1 MDASVVGAVPGPAW
15 LARRG
20 QGRFI
25 CNSCL
30 RPGRRR
36 TPRTLPGDRFGMN
49 LQIAH
54 ALSQARSFGW
64 SGIHPCFWDK
74 LKSSFREWSAPS
86 AGNGRVGLDPLRPG
100 LGGDISARACHRCA
114 MCGTGVRFH
123 CHGRATGGAPHGRQ
137 ATPIVPTPRFPD
149 FAAEADQM
157 IMTDARRQAGL
168 TFSLTSPFKREAR

>member
-1 MDASVVGAVPGPAW
+1 MGASVVGAVPGPAW

-64 SGIHPCFWDK
+64 SDIHPCFWDK
-74 LKSSFREWSAPS
+74 LKSSFQEWSVPS
-86 AGNGRVGLDPLRPG
+86 AGNRRVGLDALRLG

-123 CHGRATGGAPHGRQ
+123 CHDRAIGGVPDGRRATPMV
-137 ATPIVPTPRFPD
+137 ATPHFPG
-149 FAAEADQM
+149 FAAEANHM
-157 IMTDARRQAGL
+157 IVTGARRQAGL
-168 TFSLTSPFKREAR
+168 TFSLMSPFKREAR

>member
-1 MDASVVGAVPGPAW
+1 MVGAVPGPAW

-49 LQIAH
+49 FRSRTLYHRLGPSAGATFIH
-54 ALSQARSFGW
+54 A
-64 SGIHPCFWDK
+64 FWDK

-86 AGNGRVGLDPLRPG
+86 AGNGGVGLDPLRPG

-123 CHGRATGGAPHGRQ
+123 CHGRATGGAPHGRR